1 MSALKHLEAA
11 GGGVH
16 IAVTAGLAQLILL
29 VLFVVVVA
37 GVIAMWNR
45 SRYRP

>member
-1 MSALKHLEAA
+1 MITLKHLEAA

-16 IAVTAGLAQLILL
+16 IALTAGLAKWILLIL
-29 VLFVVVVA
+29 FIVVVA
-37 GVIAMWNR
+37 GAVAMWNR